1 MSVRRFATTLAATAA
16 AIRASGIYFAG
27 ALDNLGIASE
37 VKAKAK
43 TPAGGHVP
51 VLVAKG
57 EAELGVQ
64 MIGELRGVPGT
75 DFLGRLPGELQM
87 FTIFPAA
94 LFPAAKAPGAVQ
106 SFIRFLT
113 APEAARVYQAG
124 GMEPG

>member
-27 ALDNLGIASE
+27 ALDNLGIVSE

-51 VLVAKG
+51 VL
-57 EAELGVQ
+57 
-64 MIGELRGVPGT
+64 
-75 DFLGRLPGELQM
+75 
-87 FTIFPAA
+87 
-94 LFPAAKAPGAVQ
+94 VQ